1 MGHYPL
7 DGAIPAE
14 PIVHRLWE
22 SGVTARDM
30 ALRFAVPLPS
40 MERYL
45 RLRLPRWIDAQ
56 KRAASPDDRR
66 IVHTVR
72 YFDRNAYAVMH
83 VTLPRISMHVKA
95 IEAEHKDADWR
106 VAA

>member
-22 SGVTARDM
+22 QGETAREM
-30 ALRFAVPLPS
+30 AARFSVPLPS

-45 RLRLPRWIDAQ
+45 RLRLQ
-56 KRAASPDDRR
+56 KWEASEQRAPTPDTRK
-66 IVHTVR
+66 IVHTVHCIER
-72 YFDRNAYAVMH
+72 GAYQVMH
-83 VTLPRISMHVKA
+83 VSLPRISMHVKA
-95 IEAEHKDADWR
+95 IEAEHKAADWR

>member
-14 PIVHRLWE
+14 AIVHRLWE
-22 SGVTARDM
+22 QGATLHDM
-30 ALRFAVPLPS
+30 SLRFAVPLPS
-40 MERYL
+40 IERYL
-45 RLRLPRWIDAQ
+45 RLRLPRWIGVQ
-56 KRAASPDDRR
+56 QRAAAPDDRR

-72 YFDRNAYAVMH
+72 CIERGAYQVMH
-83 VTLPRISMHVKA
+83 VSLPRISMHVKA
-95 IEAEHKDADWR
+95 IEAQDKGADWR

>member
-22 SGVTARDM
+22 SGFTARDM
-30 ALRFAVPLPS
+30 SLRFAVPLPS

-45 RLRLPRWIDAQ
+45 RLRLPRWIGAQ
-56 KRAASPDDRR
+56 QRAAAPDDRR

-72 YFDRNAYAVMH
+72 CIERGAYQVMH
-83 VTLPRISMHVKA
+83 VSLPRISMHVKA
-95 IEAEHKDADWR
+95 IEAQHKGADWR

>member
-22 SGVTARDM
+22 QGATAHDM
-30 ALRFAVPLPS
+30 AVHFSVPLSS

-45 RLRLPRWIDAQ
+45 RPRVARWIDAQ
-56 KRAASPDDRR
+56 RRAASPDARR

-72 YFDRNAYAVMH
+72 YFDRNAYQVMH
-83 VTLPRISMHVKA
+83 VSLPRISMHVKA
-95 IEAEHKDADWR
+95 IETGHKDADWR
-106 VAA
+106 IAA